1 MENAKPFYILAF
13 GFTGGIFLNSF
24 HKMGFS
30 FFLLSLLISLA
41 IFVYGKFL
49 HSDALNKKTIFLASF
64 FIFAF
69 ALGLLRYEIKDLPN
83 RDTMLQENLEQK
95 VIVEGVVSDEPDKR
109 ENGVR
114 LTVSFQNIIDFGFL
128 RSSLNE
134 INAGVKMTLFW
145 PRARLIERS
154 LPS

>member
-1 MENAKPFYILAF
+1 M
-13 GFTGGIFLNSF
+13 NSF

-49 HSDALNKKTIFLASF
+49 HSDALNKKTILLVSF

-83 RDTMLQENLEQK
+83 RDAMLQKNMEQK
-95 VIVEGVVSDEPDKR
+95 VIVEGIISDEPDKR

-114 LTVSFQNIIDFGFL
+114 LIVSFKSLTEDGKTFL
-128 RSSLNE
+128 
-134 INAGVKMTLFW
+134 VK
-145 PRARLIERS
+145 AKGI
-154 LPS
+154 